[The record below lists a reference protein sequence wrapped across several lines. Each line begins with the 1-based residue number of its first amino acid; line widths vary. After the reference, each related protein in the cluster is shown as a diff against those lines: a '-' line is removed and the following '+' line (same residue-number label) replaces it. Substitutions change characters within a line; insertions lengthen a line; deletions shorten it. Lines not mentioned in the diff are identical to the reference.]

1 MMRAVEVTGVVDEQG
16 NLFLH
21 EPVPLMA
28 QETAVRVII
37 LYPEQTE
44 ESEQDPDDTSVED
57 IKSSL
62 RRALQQATSGQ
73 RIPLSQMWEGID
85 AE

>member
-1 MMRAVEVTGVVDEQG
+1 MRAVEVTGVVDEQG
-16 NLFLH
+16 NLSLN
-21 EPVPLMA
+21 EPVPLIA
-28 QETAVRVII
+28 QGVVRVII

-57 IKSSL
+57 IKASL